1 VLQNR
6 LSLHIEKLENAG
18 NGVRFKLTFGLSV
31 QEVYVKAL
39 GKGISK
45 APLKEFTFT
54 FDASSPTVLR
64 NLKQAV
70 TIPICAQARTISLK
84 VSALSR
90 AVDNSD
96 DAWQFLLLQ
105 PSASHYASIC
115 TQILPSSTFGTVSS
129 PLQ

>member
-70 TIPICAQARTISLK
+70 TILEIT
-84 VSALSR
+84 
-90 AVDNSD
+90 
-96 DAWQFLLLQ
+96 
-105 PSASHYASIC
+105 
-115 TQILPSSTFGTVSS
+115 
-129 PLQ
+129 